1 MPTPIKTIYEVYD
14 FVNGRGWY
22 GNPNG
27 AMSGL
32 PGYTVQDWTNG
43 ALYVCTAEGN
53 NNWAK
58 LATGDSLPVGAN
70 YGDVLYWDGTAWLAN
85 YAFKGSEGIAS
96 LSPVER
102 RAYGAD
108 EQIVIDWGTCTLL
121 DPVDNFVTVNWTGGY
136 LAWGEEASVDWAGRT
151 LKTGANAT
159 LDWVNGHTFDNFGTK
174 TIDWMGATLC
184 DPAYGGNATLNWTQ
198 TQLIAT
204 DSSLITLNWNVG
216 ELYDSAGDYSLQ
228 WQTRSLWGAWVTSES
243 GSYTSGNVM
252 SMASYF
258 PTIIIGT
265 YNPAAPA
272 NAGMSI
278 YHVAS
283 TNALIASMTLSLHGA
298 TSAIDSVP
306 VGGVV
311 SFTSRYGITTLTMGY
326 GSSYTVLGTAVT
338 TIAAG
343 ATVQWRK
350 VESTT
355 LARIS

>member
-1 MPTPIKTIYEVYD
+1 MAVKVARILNAQDCENARIC
-14 FVNGRGWY
+14 Y
-22 GNPNG
+22 GDPNG
-27 AMSGL
+27 QVYGEAGW
-32 PGYTVQDWTNG
+32 TCQDWTNG
-43 ALYVCTAEGN
+43 AFYVCTAVGL

-58 LATGDSLPVGAN
+58 LATGASLPDGSA
-70 YGDVLYWDGTAWLAN
+70 YGDVMYWDGVEWLAG
-85 YAFKGSEGIAS
+85 YAFKGSDTVLS
-96 LSPVER
+96 LSPGDRV
-102 RAYGAD
+102 AWNSD
-108 EQIVIDWGTCTLL
+108 EQTVINWDACTLL
-121 DPVDNFVTVNWTGGY
+121 EPVDNFVTVNWTGGY
-136 LAWGEEASVDWAGRT
+136 LAWGDEASVDWAGRT

-159 LDWVNGHTFDNFGTK
+159 LDWVNGHIFDSFGVK
-174 TIDWMGATLC
+174 TIDWIGATLC
-184 DPAYGGNATLNWTQ
+184 DPAWSGNPILNWGQ

-204 DSSLITLNWNVG
+204 DSSLITLNWNLG
-216 ELYDSAGDYSLQ
+216 ELYDSAGDWSVR

-252 SMASYF
+252 SMAPYF
-258 PTIIIGT
+258 PTIITGT

-283 TNALIASMTLSLHGA
+283 TNALIVSMTLSLHGT

-326 GSSYTVLGTAVT
+326 GPYTVLGTAVT

-350 VESTT
+350 VDSTT
-355 LARIS
+355 IARIS